1 MWLPAVWIGVSG
13 LLWCAQPAWAG
24 PTLRVCDKTRKADV
38 VVELRFAV
46 KGRYPPLYLKRR
58 WCPQLNR
65 RTLASAKVIRVS
77 YDLMEIQS
85 FFTVGEDECRAWS
98 IKVGTKAPEAA
109 GTIHTDLQK
118 GFIRAEVMSVELLIE
133 LGSEAAVKK
142 AGKMHLEGKDYVVQE
157 GDVVHVRFNV

>member
-1 MWLPAVWIGVSG
+1 
-13 LLWCAQPAWAG
+13 
-24 PTLRVCDKTRKADV
+24 
-38 VVELRFAV
+38 
-46 KGRYPPLYLKRR
+46 
-58 WCPQLNR
+58 
-65 RTLASAKVIRVS
+65 
-77 YDLMEIQS
+77 MEIQS
-85 FFTVGEDECRAWS
+85 FFTIGEDECRAWS

-109 GTIHTDLQK
+109 GTVHTDLQK